1 MKALAAF
8 GRLDENG
15 FPLNDFRRADFTSH
29 PQPFGREPN
38 GWFHRD

>member
-1 MKALAAF
+1 MTALPAF
-8 GRLDENG
+8 GHLAEKG

-38 GWFHRD
+38 AWFERD